1 MKMNT
6 NIITRQPNGISKST
20 RWTKGRGVLVL
31 LSVTQNTM
39 QREITAALHG
49 SLMSDAAFSW
59 RTSTIDEI
67 YLQKQHNQLLHTSDI
82 QIQSTPFPSCSFSA
96 WTSHTH
102 TLGHFV
108 RGVKGVSHDNS
119 RFGNR
124 VCDGFMR
131 QNIGT
136 VDVEFI
142 VHDHILAQNCDVLH
156 PHLTNTS
163 TEPNLIIQITHRI
176 YLLYN
181 RLRKTRVGFKIS
193 Q

>member
-1 MKMNT
+1 
-6 NIITRQPNGISKST
+6 
-20 RWTKGRGVLVL
+20 
-31 LSVTQNTM
+31 M
-39 QREITAALHG
+39 QREMTTALYG
-49 SLMSDAAFSW
+49 SEMCDAAFSW

-67 YLQKQHNQLLHTSDI
+67 YLQKQHNHTLDTPQPI
-82 QIQSTPFPSCSFSA
+82 PFPSCSFSH
-96 WTSHTH
+96 THTH

-108 RGVKGVSHDNS
+108 RGMKGVSHDDS
-119 RFGNR
+119 RFRNR

-142 VHDHILAQNCDVLH
+142 VHNHILAQNCDVLH
-156 PHLTNTS
+156 PHLPNTS
-163 TEPNLIIQITHRI
+163 TEPHLITQKT

-181 RLRKTRVGFKIS
+181 RGWKTRVGFKTS

>member
-1 MKMNT
+1 MRFTCRN
-6 NIITRQPNGISKST
+6 
-20 RWTKGRGVLVL
+20 
-31 LSVTQNTM
+31 
-39 QREITAALHG
+39 
-49 SLMSDAAFSW
+49 
-59 RTSTIDEI
+59 STIS
-67 YLQKQHNQLLHTSDI
+67 YCTLQISRYNQHLSHHAHSQPEPHT
-82 QIQSTPFPSCSFSA
+82 
-96 WTSHTH
+96 HTH